1 LPLRRAQPTRRR
13 LRPPWLPPVRP
24 LQRSS
29 ILPRHPLEKVLG
41 DVTTPGQTSQKREQA
56 AIELGV
62 YDVECVCFAGAEAS
76 DERELGF
83 AVHGDLLYRS
93 HVEGFSPGWREAS
106 PPISSDTTDPRHQ
119 NKRAL

>member
-1 LPLRRAQPTRRR
+1 MLHEAQPC
-13 LRPPWLPPVRP
+13 L
-24 LQRSS
+24 
-29 ILPRHPLEKVLG
+29 LEKVLG

-62 YDVECVCFAGAEAS
+62 YDVECVCLAGAETS

-93 HVEGFSPGWREAS
+93 HVEGFSPVWREAS
-106 PPISSDTTDPRHQ
+106 GRFLPTQPTRGTGTSVPCE
-119 NKRAL
+119 